1 MPLSADQ
8 REVSIINQKI
18 RAIIAELRLKNEEA
32 HQLRHTLINLLTI
45 RRLVLEA
52 FISASTKPYPKRAE
66 NSGKTRAEQGGF
78 DVKIGE

>member
-32 HQLRHTLINLLTI
+32 HQLRHTLINLLTT
-45 RRLVLEA
+45 RRLVREDFHQRKHKTLPKSRRKIA
-52 FISASTKPYPKRAE
+52 RKPRE
-66 NSGKTRAEQGGF
+66 EQEGPG
-78 DVKIGE
+78 

>member
-8 REVSIINQKI
+8 REVSILNQKI

-45 RRLVLEA
+45 RRLVLEG
-52 FISASTKPYPKRAE
+52 FHQRKHKTLPKA
-66 NSGKTRAEQGGF
+66 GAK
-78 DVKIGE
+78 

>member
-18 RAIIAELRLKNEEA
+18 RAIIAELRLNNEDA

-45 RRLVLEA
+45 RRLVLED
-52 FISASTKPYPKRAE
+52 FHQRKH
-66 NSGKTRAEQGGF
+66 KTLPTAGR
-78 DVKIGE
+78 K